1 MIGMAGLR
9 DSELAARLARLS
21 EALGGVQR
29 LIERLAADNRRL
41 REILRMAEQELK
53 KRKERIAAL
62 EAEIARLREEK
73 IEAKARVEQAL
84 SELDDVLAQVQAGEQ
99 EREA

>member
-1 MIGMAGLR
+1 MQGMEGIR
-9 DSELAARLARLS
+9 DPDLAARLGR
-21 EALGGVQR
+21 LGGALIRLQR
-29 LIERLAADNRRL
+29 LIERLVAENRRL

-53 KRKERIAAL
+53 KRKERIATL

-84 SELDDVLAQVQAGEQ
+84 AELDDVLVQVQRQEQ
-99 EREA
+99 ENQE